1 MDRGTRPPPWLAG
14 LSLLAHDLRRP
25 LTVIRG
31 AATLLVEA
39 QDQLPPNSRAQIL
52 GLIDQNVEAMSEL
65 IEDLSVVARLEAGAL
80 EVATGP
86 QAVDDLLQ
94 AALESAR
101 RLAPAARL
109 AAAAAPGLQ
118 VEADRGLAVRALRAL
133 VLGALERS
141 SEPALELDVEADGG
155 LVRLRVRRPPGSL
168 PEGRAK
174 PGFEPL
180 VPAGRDP
187 GLALYM
193 ARGVARAMGGDLVAS
208 SDPGGDFLFSF
219 TLNRR
224 V

>member
-1 MDRGTRPPPWLAG
+1 MDRGTQPPWLAG
-14 LSLLAHDLRRP
+14 LSLLSHDLRRP

-39 QDQLPPNSRAQIL
+39 QERLPPSSRAQIL
-52 GLIDQNVEAMSEL
+52 GLIDQSVEAMSEM

-80 EVATGP
+80 EVATAP
-86 QAVDDLLQ
+86 LAVDDLLEG
-94 AALESAR
+94 ALESAAR
-101 RLAPAARL
+101 SAPGARL
-109 AAAAAPGLQ
+109 AVAAAPGLE
-118 VEADRGLAVRALRAL
+118 VDADRELAIRALRAL
-133 VLGALERS
+133 LLQALERS
-141 SEPALELDVEADGG
+141 DEPFVEVEPGDG
-155 LVRLRVRRPPGSL
+155 LVWLRVRMPPGPL
-168 PEGRAK
+168 PEGRAE

-193 ARGVARAMGGDLVAS
+193 ARGLARVMGGDLVVS
-208 SDPGGDFLFSF
+208 PGPDADFLFSF

>member
-1 MDRGTRPPPWLAG
+1 MDRGRQPPWLAG
-14 LSLLAHDLRRP
+14 LSLLSHDLRRP

-39 QDQLPPNSRAQIL
+39 QERLPPSSRAQIL
-52 GLIDQNVEAMSEL
+52 GLIDQSVEAMSEM

-80 EVATGP
+80 EVATAP
-86 QAVDDLLQ
+86 LAVDDLLE
-94 AALESAR
+94 AALESAAR
-101 RLAPAARL
+101 SAPGARL
-109 AAAAAPGLQ
+109 AVAAAPGLE
-118 VEADRGLAVRALRAL
+118 VEADRELAIRALRAL
-133 VLGALERS
+133 LLQALERS
-141 SEPALELDVEADGG
+141 DEPFVEVEPGDG
-155 LVRLRVRRPPGSL
+155 LVWLRVRTPPGPL
-168 PEGRAK
+168 AEGRAA

-193 ARGVARAMGGDLVAS
+193 ARGLARAMGGDLVVS
-208 SDPGGDFLFSF
+208 PGPDADFLFSF

>member
-1 MDRGTRPPPWLAG
+1 MDRAAQPPWLAG
-14 LSLLAHDLRRP
+14 LSLLTHDLRRP

-39 QDQLPPNSRAQIL
+39 QEQLPPSSRAQIL
-52 GLIDQNVEAMSEL
+52 GLIDQNVEAMSEM

-86 QAVDDLLQ
+86 VAVDELLE
-94 AALESAR
+94 AALESAT
-101 RLAPAARL
+101 RLAPGARL
-109 AAAAAPGLQ
+109 AVAAAPDLE
-118 VEADRGLAVRALRAL
+118 VEADRELAIRALRAL
-133 VLGALERS
+133 LLGALERS
-141 SEPALELDVEADGG
+141 DQPLVEVDVEPGER
-155 LVRLRVRRPPGSL
+155 LVRLRVRTPPGSV
-168 PEGRAK
+168 PEGRAE

-193 ARGVARAMGGDLVAS
+193 ARGVARAMGGDLVVS
-208 SDPGGDFLFSF
+208 SGPGADFLFSF

>member
-1 MDRGTRPPPWLAG
+1 MDRGTPPPWLAG
-14 LSLLAHDLRRP
+14 LSLLSHDLRRP

-39 QDQLPPNSRAQIL
+39 QERLPPSSRAQIL
-52 GLIDQNVEAMSEL
+52 GLIDQSVEAMSEM

-80 EVATGP
+80 EVATAP
-86 QAVDDLLQ
+86 LAVDGLLE
-94 AALESAR
+94 AALESAAR
-101 RLAPAARL
+101 SAPGARL
-109 AAAAAPGLQ
+109 AVAAAPGLE
-118 VEADRGLAVRALRAL
+118 VEADRELAIRALRAL
-133 VLGALERS
+133 LLQALERS
-141 SEPALELDVEADGG
+141 DEPFLEVGVEPGDG
-155 LVRLRVRRPPGSL
+155 LVWLRVRTTPGPL
-168 PEGRAK
+168 PEGRAA

-193 ARGVARAMGGDLVAS
+193 ARGLARAMGGDLVVS
-208 SDPGGDFLFSF
+208 PGPDADFLFSF

>member
-1 MDRGTRPPPWLAG
+1 MDRAAQPPWLAG
-14 LSLLAHDLRRP
+14 LSLLTHDLRRP

-39 QDQLPPNSRAQIL
+39 QEQLPPSSRTQIL
-52 GLIDQNVEAMSEL
+52 GLIDQNVEAMSEM

-86 QAVDDLLQ
+86 LAVGELLE
-94 AALESAR
+94 AALESATR
-101 RLAPAARL
+101 SAPGARL
-109 AAAAAPGLQ
+109 GVAAAPGLK
-118 VEADRGLAVRALRAL
+118 VEADRELAIRALRAL
-133 VLGALERS
+133 LLGALERS
-141 SEPALELDVEADGG
+141 DQPLVEVDVEPGER
-155 LVRLRVRRPPGSL
+155 LVRLRVRTPPGSV
-168 PEGRAK
+168 PEGRAE

-193 ARGVARAMGGDLVAS
+193 ARGVARAMGGDLVVS
-208 SDPGGDFLFSF
+208 SGPGADFLFSF

>member
-1 MDRGTRPPPWLAG
+1 MDRAAQPPWLAG
-14 LSLLAHDLRRP
+14 LSLLTHDLRRP

-39 QDQLPPNSRAQIL
+39 QEQLPPSSRAQIL
-52 GLIDQNVEAMSEL
+52 GLIDQNVEAMSEM

-86 QAVDDLLQ
+86 VAVDELLE
-94 AALESAR
+94 AALESATR
-101 RLAPAARL
+101 SAPGARL
-109 AAAAAPGLQ
+109 AVAAAPGLE
-118 VEADRGLAVRALRAL
+118 VEADRELAIRALRAL
-133 VLGALERS
+133 LLGALERS
-141 SEPALELDVEADGG
+141 DQPLVEVDVEPGER
-155 LVRLRVRRPPGSL
+155 LVRLRVRTPPGSV
-168 PEGRAK
+168 PEGRAE

-193 ARGVARAMGGDLVAS
+193 ARGVARAMGGDLVVS
-208 SDPGGDFLFSF
+208 SGPGADFLFSF